1 MTDTACGFCKN
12 VGKDIVRDLLDT
24 IVFTLLI
31 IGGSYLLYFLVPMPN
46 PDGDSQFITMFSEN
60 IGPVTLML
68 APILLL
74 ASMGV
79 YLIVP
84 NKEQNSL
91 YVELNK
97 RLQSLVLALRG
108 LIIAI
113 VGFMSLEI
121 LMVTNTPIKMSA
133 LVMGS
138 AALVVYPF
146 IHAVELNVKNKVKA
160 IIGGGILTFVILT
173 LAFVYFIVRLS

>member
-1 MTDTACGFCKN
+1 MTSSKFFSETTSLDENLSNSKNKEGKMTDTACGFCKN

-121 LMVTNTPIKMSA
+121 
-133 LVMGS
+133 
-138 AALVVYPF
+138 
-146 IHAVELNVKNKVKA
+146 
-160 IIGGGILTFVILT
+160 
-173 LAFVYFIVRLS
+173 